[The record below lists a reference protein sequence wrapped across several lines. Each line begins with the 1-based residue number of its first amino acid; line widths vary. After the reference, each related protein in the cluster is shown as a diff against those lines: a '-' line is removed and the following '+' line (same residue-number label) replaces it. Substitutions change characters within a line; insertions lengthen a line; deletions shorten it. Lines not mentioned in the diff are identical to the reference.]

1 MNSKSADE
9 EGRNLLVWVE
19 LIYVGI
25 MTRYVDTVY
34 ISLSI

>member
-25 MTRYVDTVY
+25 MTRHVDTVY
-34 ISLSI
+34 